1 MCIKISG
8 KAECFMAQEK
18 NDLQEIN
25 VAKPIKTKKS
35 TPFFEWLGVPKKRG
49 LGFFEWLEGEKHAKS
64 R

>member
-1 MCIKISG
+1 
-8 KAECFMAQEK
+8 MAQEK